1 MDVEHRLVAKEEG
14 VEEIMEWEVGV
25 SRCQLLYMEWINI
38 KILLDSTESYIQYY
52 MINHKEKEYF

>member
-1 MDVEHRLVAKEEG
+1 MDVEHRLVAKEVG
-14 VEEIMEWEVGV
+14 GEEIMEWEVGV